1 MSVPPNPLPELI
13 FHICAATDWQAAQQA
28 GVYRGSAQ
36 ARADGFLHLSTAE
49 TLAGSL
55 AKHYPDPTG
64 FVILTVRLAALR
76 DVDLRWEPSR
86 GGLLF
91 PHIYG
96 ELPLDA
102 VRAVTPARDGA
113 GLTAPEP
120 SAP

>member
-1 MSVPPNPLPELI
+1 MSAPPNPLPELI
-13 FHICAATDWQAAQQA
+13 YHICAESVWQAAQQA
-28 GVYRGSAQ
+28 GVYHGSAQ

-55 AKHYPDPTG
+55 SKHYPDPTG
-64 FVILTVRLAALR
+64 FVILTVRLAALS

-96 ELPLDA
+96 DLPLAA

-113 GLTAPEP
+113 SLAA
-120 SAP
+120 S

>member
-13 FHICAATDWQAAQQA
+13 YHICAETVWHAAQRD
-28 GVYRGSAQ
+28 GVYHGSAQ

-55 AKHYPDPTG
+55 SKHYPDPTG
-64 FVILTVRLAALR
+64 FVILTVRMAALR

-96 ELPLDA
+96 DLPLAA
-102 VRAVTPARDGA
+102 VQAVTPARDGESLA
-113 GLTAPEP
+113 AT
-120 SAP
+120 